1 MKQKIE
7 LTNKQENV
15 IVGAAAAALITVLL
29 ALVGWEQL
37 SYWFTTPF
45 VWKNTDKI
53 SVYVYE
59 KEDDGDR
66 FTLRALVRNNTD
78 EVFSDYK
85 LDFCVG
91 GSGFTS
97 SQRRLYGDK
106 ELEFTFRKEKDKRL
120 YRAAEGMNLSELER
134 CFHIREIYN
143 TDGEKVFKQGGTVKI
158 IVFLAVSAFA
168 GLLAASGEVRPQWLR
183 MLLKLVCVPSLVLV
197 FALFLIFA
205 FAGSSKNA
213 STSSASDDSAR
224 REAGKR
230 YKEAAS
236 HKAGAAMH
244 GRTADAARAQGQMD
258 RAFADMIAA
267 NNSQA
272 KKEYQR
278 WAQHKANAEMHGN
291 KRDAAFVQQQMDRYM
306 ADMLQGK

>member
-1 MKQKIE
+1 MKQKSG

-45 VWKNTDKI
+45 VWKNTDKL

-59 KEDDGDR
+59 KEDDGDSL
-66 FTLRALVRNNTD
+66 TIRALARNNTD
-78 EVFSDYK
+78 VRFANYK

-91 GSGFTS
+91 GAGFTS
-97 SQRRLYGDK
+97 NQRRLFS
-106 ELEFTFRKEKDKRL
+106 EEALEFTFRKERDKGL
-120 YRAAEGMNLSELER
+120 YHAAREMSASELER
-134 CFHIREIYN
+134 CFHIREIYDI
-143 TDGEKVFKQGGTVKI
+143 DGEKVFRQGGAFKV
-158 IVFLAVSAFA
+158 IVFLAISAVA
-168 GLLAASGEVRPQWLR
+168 GLFVASGEIRPQWLR
-183 MLLKLVCVPSLVLV
+183 MLLKLICVPSLVLV
-197 FALFLIFA
+197 SAVFLIFA
-205 FAGSSKNA
+205 FAGSSK
-213 STSSASDDSAR
+213 SASPSSSSDDGAR

-230 YKEAAS
+230 YKEATS

-291 KRDAAFVQQQMDRYM
+291 KRDAAFAQQQMDRYM